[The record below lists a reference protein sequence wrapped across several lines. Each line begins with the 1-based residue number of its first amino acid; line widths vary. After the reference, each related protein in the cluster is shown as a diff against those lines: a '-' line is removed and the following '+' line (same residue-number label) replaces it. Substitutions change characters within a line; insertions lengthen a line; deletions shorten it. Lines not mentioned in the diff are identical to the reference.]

1 MDPTTKGPSNNRS
14 IGPIDH
20 DKRVVLEERLR
31 AFEGNNLIDPVLA
44 AKVFLVLNIMVP
56 KEFKALDFVKYTRLE
71 CLNTHFWSY
80 NSKMVEMIH
89 NDKMLVYF
97 FQDSLTGSALS

>member
-14 IGPIDH
+14 TGPIDH

-31 AFEGNNLIDPVLA
+31 AFEGNNLINPVLA
-44 AKVFLVLNIMVP
+44 AKVFLVVNIMVP
-56 KEFKALDFVKYTRLE
+56 KEFRALDFVKYTRLE

-97 FQDSLTGSALS
+97 FQYSLTRSAFS

>member
-14 IGPIDH
+14 TGPIDH

-31 AFEGNNLIDPVLA
+31 AFEGNNLINPVLA
-44 AKVFLVLNIMVP
+44 AKVFLVVNIMVP
-56 KEFKALDFVKYTRLE
+56 KEFRALDFVKYTRLE

-89 NDKMLVYF
+89 NDKMSVYF
-97 FQDSLTGSALS
+97 FQYSLTRSAFS